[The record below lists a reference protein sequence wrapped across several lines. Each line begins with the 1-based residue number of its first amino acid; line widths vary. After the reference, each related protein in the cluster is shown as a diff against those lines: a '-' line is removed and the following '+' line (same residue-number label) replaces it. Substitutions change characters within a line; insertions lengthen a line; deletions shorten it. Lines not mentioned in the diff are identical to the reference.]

1 MLIFYGF
8 LIFCILFLIY
18 MYLENF
24 NLQVTNYKISS
35 NRIPN
40 AFDGVRFVVL
50 ADLHNNSFGRG
61 NERLIKEINKA
72 NPKFIVIAGDLIV
85 GKEHCDY
92 TVALSLMEKLS
103 KQYPIYYG
111 FGNHE
116 QRIMEGGDHCDENFN
131 SYIHKLKNMGVHLIN
146 NETSTI
152 YLKVEGKEIRKEKED
167 GIKITSVEIGKEYF
181 KKFKKTDM
189 ETEYLQN
196 LVGIP
201 DNKCYNILIAHNP
214 IYFKTYINWGVDL
227 VLSGHLHGGIARLP
241 WLGGVISPQYE
252 LFPKYDAG
260 EFHENGQTMLVSR
273 GLGTHTIKLRAFN
286 RPELMVVTLKRP

>member
-8 LIFCILFLIY
+8 LIFCVLFLIY

-35 NRIPN
+35 RRIPN
-40 AFDGVRFVVL
+40 AFDDVSFVVL
-50 ADLHNNSFGRG
+50 ADLHNNSFGRN
-61 NERLIKEINKA
+61 NERLINKINKA

-85 GKEHCDY
+85 GKQQGDHS
-92 TVALSLMEKLS
+92 VPLSLLEKLT
-103 KQYPIYYG
+103 KQYPVYYG

-116 QRIMEGGDHCDENFN
+116 QRVAEGGECYDENFN
-131 SYIHKLKNMGVHLIN
+131 SYIRKLKEMGVHLIN
-146 NETSTI
+146 NETITI
-152 YLKVEGKEIRKEKED
+152 FRKD
-167 GIKITSVEIGKEYF
+167 SGINITSVEIGKEYF
-181 KKFKKTDM
+181 KKFKKIKM
-189 ETEYLQN
+189 ETEYLQK

-214 IYFKTYINWGVDL
+214 IYFKTYINWGADL

-241 WLGGVISPQYE
+241 WIGGVISPQYE

>member
-8 LIFCILFLIY
+8 LVFGVLFLIY

-24 NLQVTNYKISS
+24 NLQVTNYAISS
-35 NRIPN
+35 KGIPN
-40 AFDGVRFVVL
+40 AFDDVSFVVL
-50 ADLHNNSFGRG
+50 ADLHNNSFGRD
-61 NERLIKEINKA
+61 NERLINKINKA
-72 NPKFIVIAGDLIV
+72 NPNFIVIAGDLIV
-85 GKEHCDY
+85 GKEQGDFS
-92 TVALSLMEKLS
+92 VALSLMEKLT
-103 KQYPIYYG
+103 KQYPVYYG

-116 QRIMEGGDHCDENFN
+116 QRVMEDGTHHDESFN
-131 SYIHKLKNMGVHLIN
+131 SYIRKLKDMGVRVIN
-146 NETSTI
+146 NETCTI
-152 YLKVEGKEIRKEKED
+152 YRKESK
-167 GIKITSVEIGKEYF
+167 INITSVEIGKEYF
-181 KKFKKTDM
+181 QKFKKTKM
-189 ETEYLQN
+189 ETEYLQK

-214 IYFKTYINWGVDL
+214 IYFKTYINWGADL
-227 VLSGHLHGGIARLP
+227 VLSGHLHGGIVRLP